1 MKEIYEEKAEEAK
14 ENYYGNIVEDLK
26 TSDVGKWYSKIKRMS
41 CDNQTVSGQVYVES
55 LSNLSTSTQAEKI
68 ADSFA
73 KVSNEYLPLKS
84 EDIDLN
90 QAANVKPFPWITPS
104 KIHQKIQKMKSKTAT
119 VIGDIPWK
127 VIKEFS
133 PFLSYPL
140 EDIYNRSVIHGEYAN
155 IWKIEIVTPVPKV
168 FPPST
173 EEELRKISCT
183 KNFSKVFESILSE
196 FLIEDMKPTSD
207 PSQFGNEK
215 GVSVQHYLIKM
226 LDTIHSQ
233 LDINNQNEAYA
244 AIISMV
250 DWSKAFDRQC
260 PLLGVQSFM
269 KNGVRRELIP
279 LLVNFFQD
287 RKMKVKWNGILSTLR
302 ELPGGGPQGS
312 TTGLL
317 EYKSQ
322 TNNNCDFVPTNKR
335 YKWVD
340 DLSILEMI
348 NLISVGLASYNF
360 KQHVASDIGVDQS
373 YLKTE
378 NILSQSYMDKI
389 TKWTKEN
396 KMKLNAKKTKIMII
410 NFTRNYQFST
420 RILLENQ
427 LLEIVDETRLL
438 GCVITPDLKFHKNT
452 QFMVKRAY
460 ARMIIL
466 HRLYSF
472 NVATE
477 DLVIIYILYI
487 RSLLEQNVAVWNYAI
502 TQEECE
508 DIERVQKVAVKI
520 ILKDDYSNYEESLT
534 LVGLEK
540 LQVRRRQLCLT
551 FAKKCLKNEKTAA
564 MFPVNPSYSNDLTRN
579 SEKYKVNFA
588 HTDRLMYSAIPALQR
603 LLNEQ

>member
-1 MKEIYEEKAEEAK
+1 
-14 ENYYGNIVEDLK
+14 
-26 TSDVGKWYSKIKRMS
+26 MS

-104 KIHQKIQKMKSKTAT
+104 KIHQKIHKMKSKTAT

-127 VIKEFS
+127 VIMEFS

-250 DWSKAFDRQC
+250 DWSKTFDRQC

-427 LLEIVDETRLL
+427 LLEIVDEKRLL

-460 ARMIIL
+460 ARMIII

-508 DIERVQKVAVKI
+508 DIERVQKIAVKI

-534 LVGLEK
+534 LIRLEK
-540 LQVRRRQLCLT
+540 PQVRRRQLCLT
-551 FAKKCLKNEKTAA
+551 IAKK
-564 MFPVNPSYSNDLTRN
+564 
-579 SEKYKVNFA
+579 
-588 HTDRLMYSAIPALQR
+588 
-603 LLNEQ
+603 